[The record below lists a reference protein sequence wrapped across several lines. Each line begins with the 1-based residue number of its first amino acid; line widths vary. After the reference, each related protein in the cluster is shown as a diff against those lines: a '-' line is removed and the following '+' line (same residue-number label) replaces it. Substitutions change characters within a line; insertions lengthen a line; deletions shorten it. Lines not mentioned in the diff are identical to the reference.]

1 MYTVDTVKSYQFVT
15 PRIQYSLDHSTKLN
29 EHVEELIELSLK
41 HPLSRCVGARG
52 VLQTCTAMIEM
63 IQAKN
68 VLDIGLFTGVSAL
81 TWALAIPIDG
91 KVISMDVREDEYN
104 NYGKRIIEKSGVAHK
119 IDVRIQPAMQTL
131 HDLIES
137 GHSETFDFAFID
149 ANKSDYPNYYTLCLQ
164 LVRPGGVIAVDNAFF
179 GESVLK
185 NEKDECGTAID
196 KLNKIASTNPRIQS
210 VLLPIEDGL
219 HIIVKKIDKK

>member
-1 MYTVDTVKSYQFVT
+1 MDTFKSFRFIT
-15 PRIQYSLDHSTKLN
+15 PRIQYALDHSTKLN
-29 EHVEELIELSLK
+29 EHVEELMELSLK
-41 HPLSRCVGARG
+41 HPFGLVIGARG
-52 VLQTCTAMIEM
+52 VLQTCTALIEM

-81 TWALAIPIDG
+81 TWALAIPADG

-104 NYGKRIIEKSGVAHK
+104 SFGKKIIEKSGVAHK

-131 HDLIES
+131 HDLIGS
-137 GHSETFDFAFID
+137 GQSEAFDFAFID
-149 ANKSDYPNYYTLCLQ
+149 ANKSDYPNYYLLCLQ

-196 KLNKIASTNPRIQS
+196 KLNKMASTNPRIQS

-219 HIIVKKIDKK
+219 HIIVKKVDKK